1 MRIMTNIIQMK
12 NIHKTYRMGELRVNA
27 LNGIDFS
34 VKKGE
39 FVSIMGPS
47 GSGKSTM
54 LHMMGLLDDP
64 TKGSIEIKGREV
76 SKMDEDMKTRFR
88 LRELGFVFQFYSLL
102 PELNALENVFIPQ
115 MLMGKKNHELRKNAS
130 EVLGILGLEHRTMNY
145 PHQLSGGEQQRVSIA
160 RAIVNSPEILL
171 ADEPTAALD
180 SKSAANVFN
189 SIRHLNE
196 KLGHTVIVITH
207 EESLG
212 AMADRGV
219 WLKDGQITKE
229 KNF

>member
-1 MRIMTNIIQMK
+1 MPDIIKMK
-12 NIHKTYRMGELRVNA
+12 GVHKTYRMGELRVNA

-64 TKGSIEIKGREV
+64 TKGSIEIRGREV

-102 PELNALENVFIPQ
+102 P
-115 MLMGKKNHELRKNAS
+115 
-130 EVLGILGLEHRTMNY
+130 
-145 PHQLSGGEQQRVSIA
+145 
-160 RAIVNSPEILL
+160 
-171 ADEPTAALD
+171 
-180 SKSAANVFN
+180 
-189 SIRHLNE
+189 
-196 KLGHTVIVITH
+196 
-207 EESLG
+207 
-212 AMADRGV
+212 
-219 WLKDGQITKE
+219 
-229 KNF
+229 